1 MQQTGTWL
9 YIARSVVLCSDILTA
24 QIKSG
29 DGNGEMGRHA
39 ACGMRH
45 VLDDVREEMLT
56 EQLQGCI

>member
-1 MQQTGTWL
+1 
-9 YIARSVVLCSDILTA
+9 VLCSDILTA